1 MWDKHNPQA
10 SEQMTRNT
18 YKFAAAWE
26 DEPIVFGAS
35 RPGYS
40 NQQVSDWIE
49 FMKKQN
55 IQRVCC
61 LLPQKQLTLYSNLLG
76 IYQQEFGKQQ
86 VCWAPITDFQF
97 ANLEMLTQ
105 RIIPFLVAADKQSE
119 KVVVHCSGG
128 IGRTGHV
135 LAAWLVSIRGF
146 SNKDALAAVKRTGR
160 NPYEAAIASMFTFKN
175 PLKAIQEL
183 NVLLNDCRLVV
194 CSTNPDEF
202 S

>member
-1 MWDKHNPQA
+1 MIGESLN
-10 SEQMTRNT
+10 
-18 YKFAAAWE
+18 
-26 DEPIVFGAS
+26 EPIVFGAS
-35 RPGYS
+35 RPGFS

-61 LLPQKQLTLYSNLLG
+61 LLPEKQLAPYSNLLG
-76 IYQQEFGKQQ
+76 IYQQEFGEQQ

-105 RIIPFLVAADKQSE
+105 RIIPFLVAADKKSE

-160 NPYEAAIASMFTFKN
+160 NPYEAVIASVFIGKN
-175 PLKAIQEL
+175 PFRAVKQLDE
-183 NVLLNDCRLVV
+183 LLNNCRIAMG
-194 CSTNPDEF
+194 SY
-202 S
+202 